1 MSSAMIE
8 TMRTRAVGDLRQA
21 ADAIEQAQT
30 VDDIESIRT
39 ACAQA
44 RLGGKTANELA
55 SLFRRE
61 ARSAERR
68 AKRAAEKANAG

>member
-21 ADAIEQAQT
+21 ADAIEQAT
-30 VDDIESIRT
+30 SVDDIESIRT

-61 ARSAERR
+61 ARAAERR
-68 AKRAAEKANAG
+68 TKRAEARAAAE